1 MSPCRL
7 RFALH
12 DLTAGGAS
20 PYRLRFAPVRVSA
33 QRLRAASCVSLRLW
47 RTIVGQLKKVVQQ
60 RVSVQCLWHNIVCQF
75 KMVAQQ
81 HVSVQYCGLSL
92 CVSLGCNT
100 GFSAQR
106 LWRIIV
112 CLFKCVAQHRVLQH
126 SDPVSYD
133 WRASMWYECVL
144 QHGII
149 GFRQRRTIVVSS
161 FVLSAFVRA
170 A

>member
-1 MSPCRL
+1 MGGASRCRL

-20 PYRLRFAPVRVSA
+20 PYRLRFTPIRVSA

-60 RVSVQCLWHNIVCQF
+60 RVSVQCLWRNIVCQF
-75 KMVAQQ
+75 KFAAY
-81 HVSVQYCGLSL
+81 HSVSVWGATPGFQLNDCGASL
-92 CVSLGCNT
+92 CVS
-100 GFSAQR
+100 SSV
-106 LWRIIV
+106 WRSN
-112 CLFKCVAQHRVLQH
+112 HVLQH

>member
-1 MSPCRL
+1 MCQFKIMAHHRGP
-7 RFALH
+7 AQE
-12 DLTAGGAS
+12 GGA
-20 PYRLRFAPVRVSA
+20 AAGVSSMLVA
-33 QRLRAASCVSLRLW
+33 QH
-47 RTIVGQLKKVVQQ
+47 
-60 RVSVQCLWHNIVCQF
+60 RVSVQVCG
-75 KMVAQQ
+75 V
-81 HVSVQYCGLSL
+81 SL

-112 CLFKCVAQHRVLQH
+112 CQFKCVAQHRVLQH

-133 WRASMWYECVL
+133 WRASMWYQCVH